1 MMIFPYWKYIGPEKL
16 KKSAENFVEKKLR
29 GFFFLQTLEIPKKL
43 LQIYCC
49 QNFLQ

>member
-16 KKSAENFVEKKLR
+16 KKSAENFEEKKLR
-29 GFFFLQTLEIPKKL
+29 GSFLHTLEIPKKL
-43 LQIYCC
+43 LQIYCY